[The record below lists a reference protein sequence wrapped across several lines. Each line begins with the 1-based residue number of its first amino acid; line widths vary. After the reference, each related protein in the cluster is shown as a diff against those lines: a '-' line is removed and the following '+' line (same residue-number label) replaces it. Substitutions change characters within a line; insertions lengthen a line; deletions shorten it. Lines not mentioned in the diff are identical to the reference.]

1 MATNYAMWILKGTLL
16 GLWLFGFGTM
26 AFLYFAVYRHIMR
39 PNSAVSINGI
49 TWYTIHNPIWWIALA
64 VCLVLGYVIVRSWSA
79 PPILCVAV
87 LVTGLIPAGW
97 FALFLTMLA
106 MAKRISQRHP

>member
-26 AFLYFAVYRHIMR
+26 AFLYFAVYRHTG
-39 PNSAVSINGI
+39 PHNAVAINGI
-49 TWYTIHNPIWWIALA
+49 TGYTTQNPIWWIALA

-79 PPILCVAV
+79 PPILWVAV